1 MTETSIA
8 LVISNDDV
16 RKKLENYLRYEFD
29 IPTVPLRTL
38 AATEMVDATIFII
51 ARNDIQDSD
60 WDTIARLGETCK
72 VAVLYGNRM
81 ASASERY
88 KGVRPLTGALPGC
101 VRDWMSH
108 ENILSNNSQ
117 GDMLE
122 WDDSSSSSSSTNYSI
137 SGEEKSRRIGVW
149 SPGGGVGKT
158 TSVVH
163 LAKLAEQDRWNVGIV
178 ETDEDKGGVLRYLGK
193 VPAKVGLDSIPKQIW
208 EDPQS
213 FAQNMENVVQTV
225 GRIQIVPM
233 TGTIDGLTCDE
244 KNVKTLHHWAASRFA
259 LTLYDL
265 PPRLRD
271 VMTFSV
277 LHEVDDVIVVVEP
290 TDVLMD
296 AMDKHMRLCREIKEI
311 QDLPRKYK
319 LIVNKVPENH
329 GLDPQEM
336 ADSLGIPLIGVVPAE
351 LEHYDR
357 IINKGKFVIP
367 TDSPWRTIYENLKL
381 GEMENPAPVP
391 VTKKPIQKSKRGWLQ
406 RLLG

>member
-29 IPTVPLRTL
+29 IPTVPLTTI
-38 AATEMVDATIFII
+38 ASTEMVNTSIFII
-51 ARNDIQDSD
+51 ARNDIQGSD
-60 WDTIARLGETCK
+60 WDRVTRLGETGK

-81 ASASERY
+81 VPESERF
-88 KGVRPLTGALPGC
+88 KGVSPLTGAVKRGI
-101 VRDWMSH
+101 REWMSH
-108 ENILSNNSQ
+108 ENILSSHSQ
-117 GDMLE
+117 DDMLE
-122 WDDSSSSSSSTNYSI
+122 WDESSSSTDLEI
-137 SGEEKSRRIGVW
+137 LGKEKNRRIGVW

-311 QDLPRKYK
+311 QDLPQKYK

-367 TDSPWRTIYENLKL
+367 TDSPWRTVYENLKL
-381 GEMENPAPVP
+381 GGMENPAPVP
-391 VTKKPIQKSKRGWLQ
+391 VAKKPIQKSKRGWLQ